1 MSASNWASARGLV
14 LGSLL
19 LVGCAGAAWKDVKVE
34 PGYKPP
40 KSLNIVISDEG
51 KAEGHEEAL
60 ETLKS
65 TLAEELEDS
74 DIKAT
79 FSNGGDTGADVT
91 VVEWDPGNRALRF
104 FVGFGAGK
112 GTILV
117 KVQSPGIS
125 GSAEGWVQ
133 SGAWGGNA
141 ADAAE
146 EAAVLI
152 AEAIATGEVD

>member
-19 LVGCAGAAWKDVKVE
+19 LAGCAGAAWKEVKVD

-40 KSLNIVISDEG
+40 KELTIVISDEG

-60 ETLKS
+60 DTLKT
-65 TLAEELEDS
+65 TLAEELEDN
-74 DIKAT
+74 DIKAK
-79 FSNGGDTGADVT
+79 FASGGDPGADVT

-125 GSAEGWVQ
+125 GAAEGWVQ
-133 SGAWGGNA
+133 SGAWGGSA
-141 ADAAE
+141 TDAAE
-146 EAAVLI
+146 EAGALI